1 MTFLWDRFH
10 SDSIMLKSQEAQV
23 QRYFRQVGGAAA
35 IAILTAVALTAMPQ
49 DAAAPQTAPKEKAVK
64 DQAEFDIYD
73 AATKDILGN
82 NGAKAIDDLNT
93 WKQKYADSDFKSDR
107 EVMYVQAY
115 QLTKQN
121 DKLLDKVKELMAQ
134 NLDSMFP
141 DPKGGPQQVVKVL
154 FAAVNAITSIQD
166 PTPDQVETGK
176 QAAHQLLSYNRKP
189 EGVDAAAWATARQQL
204 NAAADNALLRIAL
217 LPGMQAVAK
226 KDCPGA
232 EAAWTKALGDYPNN
246 SAISYQLAQSYNC
259 NQKPF
264 QALYEYARAVAIDPS
279 LGKTADAAKV
289 STFVKTTYTK
299 LHGSDD
305 GYDALLAQAK
315 SSPLPPADFKIVTD
329 DELKAA
335 ASEKFAKDNPE
346 LATWKN
352 IRDNLV
358 SQGAGFF
365 ENMKGAELPQL
376 LGVIAEAKP
385 ACRPKT
391 LVLYVPLPDNTAKTA
406 EITLKFETALA
417 GKPEVGAQIKFVGVG
432 DSFAPSPFMLTLTAE
447 KDKIQGLDLTPC
459 TVPVTKKK
467 K

>member
-1 MTFLWDRFH
+1 
-10 SDSIMLKSQEAQV
+10 MLNSQEAQV
-23 QRYFRQVGGAAA
+23 QRYFQQVSGAAA
-35 IAILTAVALTAMPQ
+35 IAILTAVALTGTPQ
-49 DAAAPQTAPKEKAVK
+49 AAAPQTAPKEKQVK

-93 WKQKYADSDFKSDR
+93 WKQKYPDSEFKNDR
-107 EVMYVQAY
+107 ETMYIQAY
-115 QLTKQN
+115 QLNKQF
-121 DKLLDKVKELMAQ
+121 DKVLDKAKELMAQ

-141 DPKGGPQQVVKVL
+141 DPKTGPQQVVKVL
-154 FAAVNAITSIQD
+154 FAAVSAILSMTD
-166 PTPDQVETGK
+166 PTPEQIETGR
-176 QAAHQLLSYNRKP
+176 QAAQQLLSYSRVP
-189 EGVDAAAWATARQQL
+189 EGVNPAGWADARKQLNDAA
-204 NAAADNALLRIAL
+204 NAAMLRIAL

-232 EAAWTKALGDYPNN
+232 EAAWAKALGDYPQHTE
-246 SAISYQLAQSYNC
+246 ISYQLAQAYNC
-259 NQKPF
+259 DQKPF
-264 QALYEYARAVAIDPS
+264 QALYEYARAAAIDPTLS
-279 LGKTADAAKV
+279 KTADGTKV
-289 STFVKTTYTK
+289 STFVKNTYTK

-315 SSPLPPADFKIVTD
+315 SSPLPPADFKIETG
-329 DELKAA
+329 DEIAAKKA
-335 ASEKFAKDNPE
+335 EDFAKANPE
-346 LATWKN
+346 LAQWKN
-352 IRDNLV
+352 IKDNLV
-358 SQGAGFF
+358 AQGAPFF

-391 LVLYVPLPDNTAKTA
+391 LVLYVPTPENAAKTP

-417 GKPEVGAQIKFVGVG
+417 GKPEVGAQIKFTGVG
-432 DSFAPSPFMLTLTAE
+432 DSFTASPFMLTLTAE
-447 KDKIQGLDLTPC
+447 KDKLQDLNLTPC